1 MQKREAKVGVTLSH
15 YLVMTQ
21 LAMTQLAMTQLAMTQ
36 VDDDV
41 IQVDVKSASC
51 FERLAFFDWILKQRC
66 QKARQGFD
74 SCPCLNL

>member
-15 YLVMTQ
+15 YLV
-21 LAMTQLAMTQLAMTQ
+21 MTQLAMTQ

-51 FERLAFFDWILKQRC
+51 FERLAFRLDLETTLSKSQ
-66 QKARQGFD
+66 AG
-74 SCPCLNL
+74 L

>member
-51 FERLAFFDWILKQRC
+51 FERLAFRLDLETTLSKSQ
-66 QKARQGFD
+66 AG
-74 SCPCLNL
+74 L